1 MIPNVR
7 IFMLHK
13 IGFSTN
19 SRVLISNI
27 IKVFFK
33 LQSKNPKRGVF
44 GPKSEII
51 FNANLCILTKFS
63 GTNFFKISVKK
74 YPNQTF
80 SVPNSKILNFCKKL
94 CVLTNSRMLA
104 SNMTIAFPNSS
115 LKYPHNA
122 FLIPNLIFF
131 YFVLHKTSHFEKF
144 EVLIQIWQSFL

>member
-1 MIPNVR
+1 
-7 IFMLHK
+7 MLHK

-19 SRVLISNI
+19 LRVLISNI

-33 LQSKNPKRGVF
+33 LQSKKPKRDVF

-80 SVPNSKILNFCKKL
+80 SVPNSKILNYLQETL
-94 CVLTNSRMLA
+94 CFDKFQDAGVKYDNSF
-104 SNMTIAFPNSS
+104 SKFQ
-115 LKYPHNA
+115 LK
-122 FLIPNLIFF
+122 IP
-131 YFVLHKTSHFEKF
+131 T
-144 EVLIQIWQSFL
+144 